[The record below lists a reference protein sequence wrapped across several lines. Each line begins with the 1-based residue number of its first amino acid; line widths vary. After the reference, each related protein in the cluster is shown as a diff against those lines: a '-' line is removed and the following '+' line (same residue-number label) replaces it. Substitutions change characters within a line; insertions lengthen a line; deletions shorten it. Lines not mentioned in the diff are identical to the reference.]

1 MILIY
6 RKKSFICGLYDKER
20 ESMVSNDVWERER
33 ENIYSLY
40 AGVSFFIILDTATTS
55 TASLN
60 ILALYC
66 TLAVKR
72 LPDVS

>member
-1 MILIY
+1 MT
-6 RKKSFICGLYDKER
+6 KKEKVC
-20 ESMVSNDVWERER
+20 MSNDVWERER
-33 ENIYSLY
+33 EGEREGENIYSLY

-60 ILALYC
+60 VLALYC